1 MQTFIIK
8 IQLLTSMLTRI
19 IIYLALI
26 LLVLISLFLLY
37 WRLYFL
43 RDPKRTAP
51 KGRNIVSPAD
61 GKIMKIATINKSST
75 KIDKKYIGK
84 IYTTTK
90 DIAPKTKII
99 SIFMSPL
106 DVHYN
111 RAPIDGKV
119 ISVKYTKG
127 KFFPANN
134 LKKSL
139 QNEKNEIIIKNKSI
153 GKIKVIQI
161 AGILA
166 RRIECYVKEN
176 QNVIKSQKI
185 GLINLGSQCIL
196 VLPDKLKLKVKERQQ
211 VYAGETIIAEY

>member
-1 MQTFIIK
+1 
-8 IQLLTSMLTRI
+8 MLTRI

-26 LLVLISLFLLY
+26 FSVLISLFLLY
-37 WRLYFL
+37 WRLIFL

-51 KGRNIVSPAD
+51 KGRKIVSPAD
-61 GKIMKIATINKSST
+61 GKILKIATINKSSI

-111 RAPIDGKV
+111 RSPVDGR
-119 ISVKYTKG
+119 ILSIKYTKG

-134 LKKSL
+134 LEKSL
-139 QNEKNEIIIKNKSI
+139 QNEKNEIIIKNKII

-166 RRIECYVKEN
+166 RRIQCYVKKN
-176 QNVIKSQKI
+176 QNIIKAQKI

-196 VLPDKLKLKVKERQQ
+196 ILPNEIRLKVKEGQQ
-211 VYAGETIIAEY
+211 VYAGTTIIAEY